1 MEESLKKAIQ
11 SRAEKEPYSAKLG
24 IRLIDFYEG
33 FAKAEM
39 DVTSD
44 LTNILG
50 TCHGGAIF
58 SLIDEAFS
66 VAGNAHGL
74 VAVALNMTIS
84 YLATPE
90 IGSRLTAE
98 AREFH
103 RTRRTAHYEVK
114 VTDDK
119 EKLIAT
125 CQALTYIKGD
135 PLPFL

>member
-1 MEESLKKAIQ
+1 MKESLKKAI
-11 SRAEKEPYSAKLG
+11 RAQAEREPYSGKLG
-24 IRLIDFYEG
+24 MRLIDFHEG
-33 FAKAEM
+33 FAKVEM
-39 DVTSD
+39 DVTPE

-50 TCHGGAIF
+50 MFHGGAIF
-58 SLIDEAFS
+58 SLIDEAFQ
-66 VAGNAHGL
+66 VAGNSHGT
-74 VAVALNMTIS
+74 VAVALNMSIS
-84 YLATPE
+84 YLAAPE

-103 RTRRTAHYEVK
+103 RTRRTAHYEIK

-125 CQALTYIKGD
+125 SQALTYRKGD